1 MLTRSFIHLQ
11 GVGNTTETRLWR
23 RGATDWDAFL
33 RMRDELGMARG
44 KVDYWGECIE
54 ECRERLA
61 GEDSCYFARALA
73 PRDQWRAYPEFRHR
87 ILYLDIETTGSG
99 TEDEVTVVGVYDG
112 RELRQYVRGVNLHR
126 FPDEMEECR
135 LLVTFFGSGFD
146 LPVLRRAFPE
156 TRFDVLHIDLC
167 HSLKR
172 LGYSGGL
179 KRVETELGIARSEQT
194 AGLSGWDAV
203 RLWEE
208 YRRGS
213 GRSLARLLAYN
224 EEDVVN
230 LERLMQIAYAGLR
243 EKTFA
248 P

>member
-11 GVGNTTETRLWR
+11 GVGKTTEARLWQ

-33 RMRDELGMARG
+33 QIRDELGMARG
-44 KVDYWGECIE
+44 KVAYWGDCIE

-61 GEDSCYFARALA
+61 GEDSRYFARALA
-73 PRDQWRAYPEFRHR
+73 PRDHWRAYPEFRHR
-87 ILYLDIETTGSG
+87 VLYLDIETTGTG

-126 FPDEMEECR
+126 FPDEMEECG

-146 LPVLRRAFPE
+146 LPVLRRAFHQ
-156 TRFDVLHIDLC
+156 TRFDVLHVDLC
-167 HSLKR
+167 YALKR
-172 LGYSGGL
+172 LGHSGGL
-179 KRVETELGIARSEQT
+179 KRVETELGITRSEQT

-208 YRRGS
+208 YRRGN
-213 GRSLARLLAYN
+213 GHSLARLLAYN

-230 LERLMQIAYAGLR
+230 LARLMEIAYTGLR
-243 EKTFA
+243 EKTVGA
-248 P
+248 